1 MSNYWVPAVYRAQQP
16 LRLNLHL
23 VFPNFSVGWSCG
35 NYADGLKSSRR
46 GQGCEKLHN
55 SRERQCFCS
64 AGLAKRFPSPPAPYH
79 LGRPIKTT
87 LLPSPFSLFCL
98 LVRLVFHLRSAPF
111 RRENKHR
118 NAGWQGDRRHEG
130 KEQLRAA
137 SERASAGSLGPR
149 SPGPGLA
156 SQAERAG
163 ERRGPSPVRVLRV
176 RSSPRREADNSCS
189 GSPGSLTPRW
199 AREAQASR
207 AFFPPYPR

>member
-1 MSNYWVPAVYRAQQP
+1 M
-16 LRLNLHL
+16 LLL
-23 VFPNFSVGWSCG
+23 
-35 NYADGLKSSRR
+35 
-46 GQGCEKLHN
+46 
-55 SRERQCFCS
+55 CFCS
-64 AGLAKRFPSPPAPYH
+64 AGLAKRFPSPPAPDH
-79 LGRPIKTT
+79 LGRPNKTT

-156 SQAERAG
+156 SQAERASAGQRASAGGRVQSAFCECAAALG
-163 ERRGPSPVRVLRV
+163 EKRIIVAPARPAPSRRAGPERLRQVVHFPPISGLERKKRARV
-176 RSSPRREADNSCS
+176 RE
-189 GSPGSLTPRW
+189 
-199 AREAQASR
+199 
-207 AFFPPYPR
+207 